1 MTGAHLEGSV
11 GPGMSLRGGHPLSLI
26 MRAALRREIT
36 GTVGAADPTAAA
48 TDVVTPASSPG

>member
-26 MRAALRREIT
+26 MRAALRPEIT

-48 TDVVTPASSPG
+48 TDVVTPAS